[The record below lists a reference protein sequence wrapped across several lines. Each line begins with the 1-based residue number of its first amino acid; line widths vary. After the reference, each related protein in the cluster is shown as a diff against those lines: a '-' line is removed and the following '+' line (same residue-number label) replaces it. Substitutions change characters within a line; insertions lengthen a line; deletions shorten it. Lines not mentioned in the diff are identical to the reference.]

1 MIKPFKKF
9 GSITLLHLEKEE
21 ELLHF
26 RMAFGDTRCVVTEK
40 VHGSNFQVAHDG
52 IHTKF
57 GRRGA
62 FLKADESFNGYQ
74 YIEANLTARIT
85 AMFKDVKEM
94 VMEQHKVCDELEA
107 EGLPSNR
114 PSIPRDF
121 QELSIRGEF
130 AGGNYPAEGVPVVKN
145 GHGHVGKGSI
155 WYSQDKSFYAFELC
169 IDGVVQDFYT
179 MASLC
184 SSFGIPVVP
193 VLFFGTLDECIEY
206 SKEHLNE
213 NTTVPTMQPML
224 DENNKPIMDGDYFT
238 SLPVIPNNTREGH
251 VIEPLEPMYFRNG
264 KVMKLKHKGTKF
276 MEDKGG
282 KRPKAKPVL
291 ELTDDQ
297 NRVYDALLPL
307 LTWERFEAVQSKHDL
322 FTPKEFGKA
331 CGLVLQDAIDEV
343 MSFNDGFSL
352 ERASWEALTAKERKA
367 VTKPL
372 GRECT
377 LRLRTQFFN

>member
-1 MIKPFKKF
+1 MISEFNKF
-9 GSITLLHLEKEE
+9 GSLTLLRTEREE

-40 VHGSNFQVAHDG
+40 IHGSNFQVVTDG
-52 IHTKF
+52 THTKF
-57 GRRGA
+57 ARRGA
-62 FLKADESFNGYQ
+62 FLAEGESFNGYQ
-74 YIEANLTARIT
+74 YLVPNLTARIT

-94 VMEQHKVCDELEA
+94 IMEQHKVCDELEA
-107 EGLPSNR
+107 EGFQSNR

-130 AGGNYPAEGVPVVKN
+130 AGGNYPAEGVPQVKQ
-145 GHGHVGKGSI
+145 GHGQVGKGSI

-169 IDGVVQDFYT
+169 IDGVPQDFYT
-179 MASLC
+179 MGSLC

-206 SKEHLNE
+206 STEHLTE
-213 NTTVPTMQPML
+213 NTMIPTMQPML
-224 DENNKPIMDGDYFT
+224 DVNSKPVMDGDFYT

-251 VIEPLEPMYFRNG
+251 VIEPLTPMFFRNG
-264 KVMKLKHKGTKF
+264 KAMKLKHKGTKF
-276 MEDKGG
+276 MEDRGPKT
-282 KRPKAKPVL
+282 PKAKPVL
-291 ELTDDQ
+291 ELTHSQ
-297 NRVYDALLPL
+297 QRVYDALLPL

-322 FTPKEFGKA
+322 FAPKDFGKA

-343 MSFNDGFSL
+343 MNFNDGFSL
-352 ERASWEALTAKERKA
+352 ERAAWEDLTAKERKA

-372 GRECT
+372 ARECT
-377 LRLRTQFFN
+377 LRLRKQFFN